1 MKTNR
6 MILMLAV
13 AAAVAACN
21 QAEID
26 APSELN
32 DNQFTASV
40 PVTKVSMN
48 EDFSLFWEE
57 GDEVSVFAP
66 DGSNNLFTSDA
77 QTGAAT
83 TVLHGGADFVV
94 DPAQTYYAIYPY
106 SADNTISVGKI
117 TTVIPVV
124 QTPKVGTFPVNHA
137 VAVSS
142 GKNLAFYNVCGLI
155 GFEITRDD
163 IVSVTLKSAGEQEY
177 LTGKVEITCQTE
189 PSYAVLDGH
198 TEVTLVTQ
206 DKFVTG
212 KYYVAVLPQTFTGMT
227 VTMYKKD
234 GTVASRTNTAGFTLE
249 RSKRVMIGAV
259 DGGEFGA
266 NKITTISNASE
277 LQGFLAAADSYSVDD
292 EVTLAADI
300 DLKGYDIV
308 PAVSFAGTF
317 DGAGKSIKNW
327 NTTTALFNEVSGTVK
342 NLTIAESCNLEVQV
356 KGDAA
361 FIALSNTGTISGCT
375 NYGTVTSVNESFVPD
390 VTEVYND
397 RAIGTIAAVSTGSIV
412 LCENHGT
419 VTITPASVGRFAL
432 QFIGGVAGKASAT
445 ADVNALESCTNNGAV
460 TFDGPFSSKLFIGG
474 VCGGTPA
481 GAGTFGDYGI
491 FKGLTNKAPVTLE
504 VPSNSSVPATY
515 INLGGVI
522 GYAEA
527 DLDNCDNEGAVT
539 VDLPTDPST
548 TAHSFQRPAIAGVV
562 GNVLYDVKNCENKGN
577 ISVVGAF
584 GGTNNKDEGVGQHG
598 HASFAGVAA
607 IAGNVPGT
615 NVVNN
620 CQNSGKITLDLGMH
634 SDASSHGLVGGIVG
648 YANAKVTDCS
658 TSGDGMDI
666 NCQMRY
672 GIVGGIVAEAH
683 AAMSGCT
690 NSAPIDY
697 DFVITEENGNQ
708 SEYVDLGGVVGQLIT
723 NAQTAISNCANTA
736 SIKVSN
742 GYYADDHDAS
752 SIGGLIG
759 MTTFGRV
766 TGGSSSSDAVEII
779 GTYTIRSNVKMYFGG
794 IIGVMEGSGSGTVSR
809 GLLSLTRS
817 GNMTIENPGKG
828 SRIGGICGARFNA
841 DQNDAYLN
849 LISSD
854 FSVTCSENSDND
866 IYVGMV
872 YGEYEHVSA
881 TRTSHTIT
889 LDVDSYTATNV
900 TASGLAIGLLSGN
913 IKVGGSS
920 TQPFTVR
927 PFTFNSTTID
937 GTTQTEVVES
947 LLVGQKDGTL
957 TIGAIVVQEL
967 NPEA

>member
-106 SADNTISVGKI
+106 SADNTISEGKI

-142 GKNLAFYNVCGLI
+142 GKNLAFCNVCGLI

-189 PSYAVLDGH
+189 PSYTVLDGH

-249 RSKRVMIGAV
+249 RSKRVMTGAV

-300 DLKGYDIV
+300 DFKGYDIV

-342 NLTIAESCNLEVQV
+342 DLTIAESCNLEVQQQ
-356 KGDAA
+356 GNAA
-361 FIALSNTGTISGCT
+361 FIALSNSGTISGCT
-375 NYGTVTSVNESFVPD
+375 NKGAVISVNS
-390 VTEVYND
+390 TYTSAAA
-397 RAIGTIAAVSTGSIV
+397 RMIGTIAAVSTG
-412 LCENHGT
+412 T
-419 VTITPASVGRFAL
+419 VSDCVNDGTITLTPSSVNKAAS
-432 QFIGGVAGKASAT
+432 QFVGGVVGQFSASA
-445 ADVNALESCTNNGAV
+445 DVAGVDGCVNNAAV
-460 TFDGPFSSKLFIGG
+460 SVQVKNQHSGKLFVGG

-481 GAGTFGDYGI
+481 GNLSTFGDYGI
-491 FKGLTNKAPVTLE
+491 IKDCTNNGE
-504 VPSNSSVPATY
+504 VSVSANASSSQENY
-515 INLGGVI
+515 LNLGGVI

-527 DLDNCDNEGAVT
+527 DLNNCDNNAAVSATYPVEQGANTYAKRPSVGGVAGT
-539 VDLPTDPST
+539 AVANITDCDNT
-548 TAHSFQRPAIAGVV
+548 ENG
-562 GNVLYDVKNCENKGN
+562 DVKVQGYFTGASLDTEKYPKEIG
-577 ISVVGAF
+577 VGTEKSYLTF
-584 GGTNNKDEGVGQHG
+584 GGITGSAGKNNTFTVSNCTN
-598 HASFAGVAA
+598 AGDIVLKIVTKIFTDDAA
-607 IAGNVPGT
+607 AKIHNVRIA
-615 NVVNN
+615 
-620 CQNSGKITLDLGMH
+620 
-634 SDASSHGLVGGIVG
+634 VGGICG
-648 YANAKVTDCS
+648 DARAKISQCS
-658 TSGDGMDI
+658 TSGNHVYELAGSEAQDG
-666 NCQMRY
+666 
-672 GIVGGIVAEAH
+672 
-683 AAMSGCT
+683 
-690 NSAPIDY
+690 
-697 DFVITEENGNQ
+697 FF
-708 SEYVDLGGVVGQLIT
+708 GGVVGISRDELKTSSNTGNIT
-723 NAQTAISNCANTA
+723 A
-736 SIKVSN
+736 K
-742 GYYADDHDAS
+742 DMS
-752 SIGGLIG
+752 SVMFQIGGVVGKHNLATNGTFANNGSTSDIKILAG
-759 MTTFGRV
+759 TTTSICYV
-766 TGGSSSSDAVEII
+766 GGLAGWS
-779 GTYTIRSNVKMYFGG
+779 RGG
-794 IIGVMEGSGSGTVSR
+794 ILGTNSSNNPAVAK
-809 GLLSLTRS
+809 GSLTIS
-817 GNMTIENPGKG
+817 CSIPAYVGGLVGKNETGSLLDADVVDGYDISFSNPASG
-828 SRIGGICGARFNA
+828 SRIGGVCGCKAVGV
-841 DQNDAYLN
+841 NDARIPVNANISVTSECALQDVYVGHWFGEISVMAGKSSMTLHTCAARGSINAPDVTAWGIVAGYLN
-849 LISSD
+849 ATSTYPYSLG
-854 FSVTCSENSDND
+854 TSESKALNVRTGN
-866 IYVGMV
+866 
-872 YGEYEHVSA
+872 EY
-881 TRTSHTIT
+881 
-889 LDVDSYTATNV
+889 N
-900 TASGLAIGLLSGN
+900 GN
-913 IKVGGSS
+913 
-920 TQPFTVR
+920 
-927 PFTFNSTTID
+927 
-937 GTTQTEVVES
+937 
-947 LLVGQKDGTL
+947 TL
-957 TIGAIVVQEL
+957 TAETYQDYLFGSVKSGATYNTTYCLFQ
-967 NPEA
+967 

>member
-13 AAAVAACN
+13 SAAVAACN

-26 APSELN
+26 APSKLN

-48 EDFSLFWEE
+48 ENFSLFWEE

-106 SADNTISVGKI
+106 SADNTISDRKI

-206 DKFVTG
+206 DKFVKG

-234 GTVASRTNTAGFTLE
+234 GTVASSTNTAGFTLE
-249 RSKRVMIGAV
+249 RSKRVMTGAV

-277 LQGFLAAADSYSVDD
+277 LQGFLAAADNYAAEDV
-292 EVTLAADI
+292 VTLATDI

-308 PAVSFAGTF
+308 PAASFAGTF
-317 DGAGKSIKNW
+317 DGASKSIKNW

-342 NLTIAESCNLEVQV
+342 DLTIAESCNLEVQV

-375 NYGTVTSVNESFVPD
+375 NKGIVTSVNEAFVSD
-390 VTEVYND
+390 VAEVHND
-397 RAIGTIAAVSTGSIV
+397 RAIGTIAAVSTGRIV
-412 LCENHGT
+412 SCVNEG
-419 VTITPASVGRFAL
+419 TITIAPESVSTYAL
-432 QFIGGVAGKASAT
+432 QYIGGVAGKASAT

-460 TFDGPFSSKLFIGG
+460 TFDAPFSSKLFIGG

-481 GAGTFGDYGI
+481 GAGTFGDYGV
-491 FKGLTNKAPVTLE
+491 FKTLKNIADVTLI
-504 VPSNSSVPATY
+504 VPTASSIASTY

-527 DLDNCDNEGAVT
+527 DLDDCDNGGAVSVELTAEPASASHAYQRPSIAGVAGTVLYNVANCDNAGSINVTGAFT
-539 VDLPTDPST
+539 SGSEDSIG
-548 TAHSFQRPAIAGVV
+548 AGQYNASSIAGVV
-562 GNVLYDVKNCENKGN
+562 ALAGCEGNTVSGCNNT
-577 ISVVGAF
+577 GAL
-584 GGTNNKDEGVGQHG
+584 
-598 HASFAGVAA
+598 
-607 IAGNVPGT
+607 
-615 NVVNN
+615 
-620 CQNSGKITLDLGMH
+620 TLDLNAH
-634 SDASSHGLVGGIVG
+634 SASKSNIYLGGVVGYTLSAVTSCVNEGAMNVDNSMRAGYVGGIVG
-648 YANAKVTDCS
+648 RTYAQIS
-658 TSGDGMDI
+658 S
-666 NCQMRY
+666 
-672 GIVGGIVAEAH
+672 
-683 AAMSGCT
+683 CT
-690 NSAPIDY
+690 NSAAIDY
-697 DFVITEENGNQ
+697 DLKLTEADGENKAT
-708 SEYVDLGGVVGQLIT
+708 ELYLGGIVGLYDSSSDIVST
-723 NAQTAISNCANTA
+723 NNAKGGNI
-736 SIKVSN
+736 IVSN
-742 GYYADDHDAS
+742 GFNSGKPYY
-752 SIGGLIG
+752 IGGIAG
-759 MTTFGRV
+759 VTKGRMSQGANKKYQQFGTITVNSAGCVIVGGLAGTSGKSFIDMQLSDVVINV
-766 TGGSSSSDAVEII
+766 T
-779 GTYTIRSNVKMYFGG
+779 
-794 IIGVMEGSGSGTVSR
+794 
-809 GLLSLTRS
+809 
-817 GNMTIENPGKG
+817 NPGVG
-828 SRIGGICGARFNA
+828 SRIGGICG
-841 DQNDAYLN
+841 
-849 LISSD
+849 
-854 FSVTCSENSDND
+854 VK
-866 IYVGMV
+866 
-872 YGEYEHVSA
+872 
-881 TRTSHTIT
+881 
-889 LDVDSYTATNV
+889 TATNDARLSAEVSINVSCASQTDDVYTGHFYGEMTAGWTIHTTVINGTV
-900 TASGLAIGLLSGN
+900 TTSNTPKCGIIAGLYNAESGTVTLGNTISENKYRLLKLRPGN
-913 IKVGGSS
+913 KYDGVAVTTDNWTDLFFGSKLEGS
-920 TQPFTVR
+920 TVTV
-927 PFTFNSTTID
+927 STTNCQIAAGAVD
-937 GTTQTEVVES
+937 GTV
-947 LLVGQKDGTL
+947 K
-957 TIGAIVVQEL
+957 
-967 NPEA
+967 